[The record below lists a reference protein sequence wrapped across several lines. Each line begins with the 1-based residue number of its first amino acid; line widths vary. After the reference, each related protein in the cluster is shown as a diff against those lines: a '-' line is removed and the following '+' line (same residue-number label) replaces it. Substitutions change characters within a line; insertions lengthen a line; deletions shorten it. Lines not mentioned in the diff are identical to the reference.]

1 MDVIGWARRSSPWI
15 IHFNAGA
22 CNGCDIEVLAA
33 LTPRFDLERFGVLL
47 QASPRHGDVLVVTGA
62 VTLQVEDRLLRIYEQ
77 MPEPKWVIA
86 VGSCACSGG
95 VFRGCYSVEDGLEYY
110 LPVDVYV
117 PGCPPKPE
125 AVIDGTLK
133 LLGKLEQE
141 RGKRG
146 HSAG

>member
-1 MDVIGWARRSSPWI
+1 MDLINWARRSSPWM

-62 VTLQVEDRLLRIYEQ
+62 VTLQVEGRMLRIYEQ

-95 VFRGCYSVEDGLEYY
+95 VFRGCYSVQDGLDYY

-117 PGCPPKPE
+117 PGCPPRPE

-133 LLGKLEQE
+133 LLKKL
-141 RGKRG
+141 
-146 HSAG
+146 AGR

>member
-62 VTLQVEDRLLRIYEQ
+62 VTLQVEDRLLRIY
-77 MPEPKWVIA
+77 
-86 VGSCACSGG
+86 
-95 VFRGCYSVEDGLEYY
+95 CYSVEDGLEYY